1 MQVKISRTLGKI
13 IALSL
18 ISMTVSSASI
28 NENYENIN
36 NNYATMSTAE
46 LEQVVENIS
55 LKGEVPFTIGL
66 ELIKRW
72 TKVS

>member
-13 IALSL
+13 ITLSL
-18 ISMTVSSASI
+18 ISMTMASASI

-36 NNYATMSTAE
+36 SDYATMSTAE

-55 LKGEVPFTIGL
+55 LKGEVPFAIGL

-72 TKVS
+72 TEVS

>member
-18 ISMTVSSASI
+18 ISMTMASASI

-36 NNYATMSTAE
+36 SDYATMSTAE

-55 LKGEVPFTIGL
+55 LKGEVPFAIGL

-72 TKVS
+72 TEVS